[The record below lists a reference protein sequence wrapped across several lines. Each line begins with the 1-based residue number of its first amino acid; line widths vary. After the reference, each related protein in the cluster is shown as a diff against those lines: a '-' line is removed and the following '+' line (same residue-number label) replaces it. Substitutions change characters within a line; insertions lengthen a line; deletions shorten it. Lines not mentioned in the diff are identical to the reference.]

1 MIRDRTSKLIK
12 NTLILG
18 FGQFLPKVTVLITLP
33 ILTKALTTSEYGIY
47 DLILT
52 AESLL
57 IPLMTLQV
65 QQGIFRKL
73 LQKGSI
79 GTKGIIS
86 SAYIFLL
93 FSFIIWCPVLII
105 IFKYIINYS
114 LPVAL
119 IIYIVYLGAALFDV
133 LGQTIRGI
141 GYNYKYSIGIVVY
154 TIMNMLLLVLL
165 YWAQKISV
173 ESVLICMAMS
183 YLVAIGYYIMT
194 EKLYKCVKKKYFD
207 KLIIKDL
214 FAYSLPMIP
223 SSIALWVVNLSDR
236 LFITFF
242 LGTSYN
248 GIYSIANKIPNLFAS
263 VYAVFNLA
271 WTETAA
277 RTMDKDADV
286 DTYYSKMFEIMF
298 QFLSG
303 AMLLLI
309 SISPIAFRILIDS
322 QFDDAFQQM
331 PILFLGVFFN
341 CIVSFY
347 GGIYVAKQQTKQV
360 GYSSACGA
368 ILNAA
373 INILMIR
380 KWGLYA
386 ASISTVISF
395 AIIAVYRGWDLKKY
409 VDIDYN
415 IKKIGWCIISMG
427 LYCIV
432 CSRRNIGFNIIM
444 FIVAIAWNCMINR
457 NIIKVIAVKRKNEAR

>member
-1 MIRDRTSKLIK
+1 MIKDRTSILIK
-12 NTLILG
+12 NTVILG

-52 AESLL
+52 VQSLL
-57 IPLMTLQV
+57 IPLMSLQI

-73 LQKGSI
+73 LKKGSI
-79 GTKGIIS
+79 GAKGIIS
-86 SAYIFLL
+86 SAYIFLF
-93 FSFIIWCPVLII
+93 FSFMFWCPVLVV
-105 IFKYIINYS
+105 IFKYVINYS
-114 LPVAL
+114 LLVTL
-119 IIYIVYLGAALFDV
+119 IIYMVCLGSALFDV

-141 GYNYKYSIGIVVY
+141 GYNYKYSIGIIIY

-165 YWAQKISV
+165 YLGEKISIA
-173 ESVLICMAMS
+173 SVLICTIIS
-183 YLVAIGYYIMT
+183 YLVAIVYYILT
-194 EKLYKCVKKKYFD
+194 EKLYKCIKKRYFD
-207 KLIIKDL
+207 KVIIKDL
-214 FAYSLPMIP
+214 LAYSLPMIP

-236 LFITFF
+236 LVITIF

-248 GIYSIANKIPNLFAS
+248 GIYSIANKIPNFFAS

-277 RTMDKDADV
+277 RTMDKDADA

-309 SISPIAFRILIDS
+309 SISPIAFRILIDA

-331 PILFLGVFFN
+331 PLLFLGVFFN

-347 GGIYVAKQQTKQV
+347 GGIYVAKQQTRQV

-368 ILNAA
+368 ILNVA
-373 INILMIR
+373 INILTIR

-386 ASISTVISF
+386 ASASTVISF
-395 AIIAVYRGWDLKKY
+395 AIIAIYRGWNLKKY
-409 VDIDYN
+409 VDIHYD
-415 IKKIGWCIISMG
+415 IKKNGWCIISMG
-427 LYCIV
+427 VYCIV
-432 CSRRNIGFNIIM
+432 CTRRNIGFNILM
-444 FIVAIAWNCMINR
+444 FVGAVVWNCCMINR
-457 NIIKVIAVKRKNEAR
+457 KIIKVIANVR